1 MADLAIITSLYRS
14 NRFLPDYLRRLHL
27 VTREIQQAG
36 LAAEVVV
43 VANDP
48 SARERA
54 LLARLAAAP
63 FRATVLE
70 VPRETLYASWNRGIQ
85 ATTAPVLAPW
95 NVDDIRTGE
104 SFIEGCRLL
113 GNGPGLV
120 YFPFAYATEVRMA
133 PFLRLWL
140 PREGLATPFDRET
153 FRSDGRFGPFMMF
166 TRRLYEATG
175 PFDAWFRVWGDV
187 HWVHRAVHHADF
199 LLATSHGGTFRIHG
213 RNLGW
218 PADPKAQERR
228 IAERN
233 VLALEYGAW
242 EKVTALDP
250 ALMQATW
257 EDRKS
262 HVVLPDWMEQRIW
275 GPEAQKRWTAS
286 LEARRPRSRMRFPG
300 PRRIA
305 RALRWRLRFLAWAA
319 LRRPERGSAPPP
331 VGVPAVNEKL
341 QQPKG
346 IARETESRR

>member
-14 NRFLPDYLRRLHL
+14 NRFLPGYLKRLHL
-27 VTREIQQAG
+27 VTREIRQAG
-36 LAAEVVV
+36 LAAEVVL

-54 LLARLAAAP
+54 LLARLAASP
-63 FRATVLE
+63 FQVTVLE

-120 YFPFAYATEVRMA
+120 YFPFAYATEVRVA

-140 PREGLATPFDRET
+140 TREGLATPFHRET

-166 TRRLYEATG
+166 TRRLYETTG

-228 IAERN
+228 TAERN
-233 VLALEYGAW
+233 VLAIEYGAW
-242 EKVTALDP
+242 EKVTALEP
-250 ALMQATW
+250 AMMRATW

-262 HVVLPDWMEQRIW
+262 HVVLPDWMQQRMW
-275 GPEAQKRWTAS
+275 GPEAQRRWDAS
-286 LEARRPRSRMRFPG
+286 AQARHPRPRMRLPG

-305 RALRWRLRFLAWAA
+305 RALGWRLRFLASAA
-319 LRRPERGSAPPP
+319 LHRPWPDSASASTQA
-331 VGVPAVNEKL
+331 PAVGETSERPN
-341 QQPKG
+341 G
-346 IARETESRR
+346 IVEETESRR